1 MIKNTTPK
9 ESGIYM
15 FVNKINGHKYVGQSK
30 NIFERIGSHL
40 IALRKNK
47 DGCVILQHAW
57 NKYGEDNFCI
67 DVLELCN
74 KDRLDGAEAYWIK
87 KYGTN
92 INGYNI
98 APGGMGYIYEESR
111 ESLLEK
117 QIIEDFK
124 NSGYKYTNDCKS
136 EKTKKYN
143 KTQEIVC
150 LNTGEIFKNA
160 RECCIKYP
168 SADNSIILK
177 CCKNIF
183 VSGGNHCCGKDDS
196 NNNLYW
202 CYLGDYSE
210 FKDKN
215 INDIQ
220 KYFSSL
226 KHTASR
232 KVVCLNN
239 NIVFD
244 SCMDAAKFCNISVQ
258 SICDNLKVR
267 THTTKNGNYVF
278 KYYDSTLN
286 NL

>member
-1 MIKNTTPK
+1 MSNDSKEIKTLKLALNMLRDSQEEPK
-9 ESGIYM
+9 KFYEIEE
-15 FVNKINGHKYVGQSK
+15 FKKE
-30 NIFERIGSHL
+30 F
-40 IALRKNK
+40 
-47 DGCVILQHAW
+47 
-57 NKYGEDNFCI
+57 
-67 DVLELCN
+67 
-74 KDRLDGAEAYWIK
+74 IK
-87 KYGTN
+87 KYKK
-92 INGYNI
+92 
-98 APGGMGYIYEESR
+98 M
-111 ESLLEK
+111 K
-117 QIIEDFK
+117 QDVLILAAKNAAKECIIEDFK
-124 NSGYKYTNDCKS
+124 NSGYKYTNDCKN

-258 SICDNLKVR
+258 SICDNLKGR

-278 KYYDSTLN
+278 KYYDDTLN